1 MKQAFQKN
9 FYTKCN
15 ITCNALFFNRVA
27 RKITNKKPN
36 LNVFLNRGEVPLS
49 PFQEKQ

>member
-15 ITCNALFFNRVA
+15 ITCNALFFNRVD

-36 LNVFLNRGEVPLS
+36 LNMFSQQETSALGER
-49 PFQEKQ
+49 